1 MSKDMAIIKDSIVV
15 KPETKG
21 LYQDACSIIE
31 RAQMT
36 AYRAVNSKG
45 DVVMI
50 IEEGWAPEGTEP
62 THLLLHA
69 ISSCGQAFYGGLGN
83 TLWLDN
89 VEIVM

>member
-1 MSKDMAIIKDSIVV
+1 MGLKTD
-15 KPETKG
+15 PE
-21 LYQDACSIIE
+21 
-31 RAQMT
+31 T

-45 DVVMI
+45 KVVMI

-69 ISSCGQAFYGGLGN
+69 ISSCGAAFYGGLGN

-89 VEIVM
+89 VEVVM